1 LTAISSYTRIALTIS
16 LGALLSSNAWAVF
29 SDDEARKAI
38 LEMRKSV
45 QASQAAIQ
53 ASQAA
58 ILDLQN
64 QIEKLRTE
72 NTQLRGQIET
82 LQKQTDDLTKHQK
95 TYYQDLDNRITRFE
109 PQTVEVE
116 GLTGIVQPGERA
128 SYEEALN
135 AFQSNQL
142 KKADSDLTTFI
153 RKYPSSP
160 YLPLALFWSGNT
172 KYALK
177 DYNGSINQLQTLI
190 TRFPGH
196 QRVPAAM
203 LTLGNA
209 NLESGKK
216 AVAKKVLSDLIA
228 KYPDSEAA
236 KEAKPIVAN
245 IK

>member
-16 LGALLSSNAWAVF
+16 LGALLSSNAWAIF

-45 QASQAAIQ
+45 QASQG
-53 ASQAA
+53 A

-72 NTQLRGQIET
+72 NTQLRGQIES
-82 LQKQTDDLTKHQK
+82 LQKQTDDLTKNQK
-95 TYYQDLDNRITRFE
+95 TYYQDLDNRLTRFE
-109 PQTVEVE
+109 PQTIEVE
-116 GLTGIVQPGERA
+116 GLTGVVQAGERSA
-128 SYEEALN
+128 YEEALN
-135 AFQSNQL
+135 AFQNNQV
-142 KKADSDLTTFI
+142 KKADSDLTAFI

-228 KYPDSEAA
+228 KYPDSDAA

>member
-1 LTAISSYTRIALTIS
+1 MTAISSYTRIALTIS
-16 LGALLSSNAWAVF
+16 LGALLSSNAWAIF

-45 QASQAAIQ
+45 QASQG
-53 ASQAA
+53 A

-72 NTQLRGQIET
+72 NAQLRGQIES
-82 LQKQTDDLTKHQK
+82 LQKQTDDLTKNQK
-95 TYYQDLDNRITRFE
+95 TYYQDLDNRLTRFE

-116 GLTGIVQPGERA
+116 GVTGVVQAGERSA
-128 SYEEALN
+128 YEEALN
-135 AFQSNQL
+135 AFQNNQV
-142 KKADSDLTTFI
+142 KKADSDLTAFI

>member
-1 LTAISSYTRIALTIS
+1 MTAISCFTRTALTITA
-16 LGALLSSNAWAVF
+16 GVLLSSNAWAIF

-45 QASQAAIQ
+45 QASQG
-53 ASQAA
+53 A

-72 NTQLRGQIET
+72 NAQLRGQIET
-82 LQKQTDDLTKHQK
+82 LQKQTDDLTKNQK
-95 TYYQDLDNRITRFE
+95 TYYQDLDNRLTRFE

-116 GLTGIVQPGERA
+116 GVTGVVQPGERA
-128 SYEEALN
+128 AYEEALN
-135 AFQSNQL
+135 AFQNNQL
-142 KKADSDLTTFI
+142 KKADTDLNAFI

-216 AVAKKVLSDLIA
+216 AVAKKVLSDLIT
-228 KYPDSEAA
+228 KYPDSEAS

>member
-1 LTAISSYTRIALTIS
+1 MTAISSYTRIALTIS
-16 LGALLSSNAWAVF
+16 LGALLSSNAWAIF

-45 QASQAAIQ
+45 QASQG
-53 ASQAA
+53 A

-72 NTQLRGQIET
+72 NAQLRGQIES
-82 LQKQTDDLTKHQK
+82 LQKQTDDLTKNQK
-95 TYYQDLDNRITRFE
+95 TYYQDLDNRLTRFE
-109 PQTVEVE
+109 PQTIEVE
-116 GLTGIVQPGERA
+116 GVTGVVQAGERSA
-128 SYEEALN
+128 YEEALN
-135 AFQSNQL
+135 AFQNNQV
-142 KKADSDLTTFI
+142 KKADSDLTAFI

-190 TRFPGH
+190 SRFPGH

>member
-1 LTAISSYTRIALTIS
+1 MTIISRTLGIALTIS
-16 LGALLSSNAWAVF
+16 LGALLSSNAWAIF

-45 QASQAAIQ
+45 QASQAAI
-53 ASQAA
+53 
-58 ILDLQN
+58 LDLQN

-72 NTQLRGQIET
+72 NAQLRGQIET
-82 LQKQTDDLTKHQK
+82 LQKQTDDLTKNQK
-95 TYYQDLDNRITRFE
+95 TYYQDLDNRLTRFE

-116 GLTGIVQPGERA
+116 GVTGVVQPGERA
-128 SYEEALN
+128 AYEEALS
-135 AFQSNQL
+135 AFQNNQL
-142 KKADSDLTTFI
+142 KKADTDLNAFI

-177 DYNGSINQLQTLI
+177 DYNGSINQLQILI

-216 AVAKKVLSDLIA
+216 AVAKKVLSDLIT

-236 KEAKPIVAN
+236 KEAKSIVAN

>member
-1 LTAISSYTRIALTIS
+1 MTAISSYTRIALTIS
-16 LGALLSSNAWAVF
+16 LGALLSSNAWAIF

-45 QASQAAIQ
+45 QASQG
-53 ASQAA
+53 A

-72 NTQLRGQIET
+72 NAQLRGQIES
-82 LQKQTDDLTKHQK
+82 LQKQTDDLTKNQK
-95 TYYQDLDNRITRFE
+95 TYYQDLDNRLTRFE
-109 PQTVEVE
+109 PQTIEVE
-116 GLTGIVQPGERA
+116 GVTGVVQAGERSA
-128 SYEEALN
+128 YEEALN
-135 AFQSNQL
+135 AFQNNQV
-142 KKADSDLTTFI
+142 KKADSDLTAFI

-190 TRFPGH
+190 SRFPGH

-216 AVAKKVLSDLIA
+216 AVAKKVLSDLIS

-236 KEAKPIVAN
+236 KEAKPIVTN

>member
-1 LTAISSYTRIALTIS
+1 MTAISCFTRTALTLTLS
-16 LGALLSSNAWAVF
+16 ALLSSNAWAIF

-45 QASQAAIQ
+45 QASQG
-53 ASQAA
+53 A

-72 NTQLRGQIET
+72 NAQLRGQIET
-82 LQKQTDDLTKHQK
+82 LQKQTDDLTKNQK
-95 TYYQDLDNRITRFE
+95 TYYQDLDSRLTRFE

-116 GLTGIVQPGERA
+116 GVTGVVQPGERA
-128 SYEEALN
+128 AYEEALN
-135 AFQSNQL
+135 AFQNNQL
-142 KKADSDLTTFI
+142 KKADTDLNAFI

-216 AVAKKVLSDLIA
+216 AVAKKVLSDLIT

>member
-1 LTAISSYTRIALTIS
+1 MTAISSYTRIALTIS
-16 LGALLSSNAWAVF
+16 LGALLSSNAWAIF

-45 QASQAAIQ
+45 QASQG
-53 ASQAA
+53 A

-72 NTQLRGQIET
+72 NAQLRGQIES
-82 LQKQTDDLTKHQK
+82 LQKQTDDLTKNQK
-95 TYYQDLDNRITRFE
+95 TYYQDLDNRLTRFE
-109 PQTVEVE
+109 PQTIEVE
-116 GLTGIVQPGERA
+116 GVTGVVQAGERSA
-128 SYEEALN
+128 YEEALN
-135 AFQSNQL
+135 AFQNNQV
-142 KKADSDLTTFI
+142 KKADSDLTAFI

-228 KYPDSEAA
+228 KYPDSDAA

>member
-1 LTAISSYTRIALTIS
+1 LTTISSYTRIALTIS
-16 LGALLSSNAWAVF
+16 LGALLSSNAWAIF

-45 QASQAAIQ
+45 QASQG
-53 ASQAA
+53 A

-72 NTQLRGQIET
+72 NAQLRGQIES
-82 LQKQTDDLTKHQK
+82 LQKQTDDLTKNQK
-95 TYYQDLDNRITRFE
+95 TYYQDLDNRLTRFE
-109 PQTVEVE
+109 PQTIEVE
-116 GLTGIVQPGERA
+116 GVTGVAQPGERSA
-128 SYEEALN
+128 YEEALN
-135 AFQSNQL
+135 AFQNNQI
-142 KKADSDLTTFI
+142 KKADSDLIAFI

-216 AVAKKVLSDLIA
+216 AVAKKVLSDLIT

>member
-1 LTAISSYTRIALTIS
+1 
-16 LGALLSSNAWAVF
+16 
-29 SDDEARKAI
+29 
-38 LEMRKSV
+38 MRKSV
-45 QASQAAIQ
+45 QASQG
-53 ASQAA
+53 A

-72 NTQLRGQIET
+72 NAQLRGQIES
-82 LQKQTDDLTKHQK
+82 LQKQTDDLTKNQK
-95 TYYQDLDNRITRFE
+95 TYYQDLDNRLTRFE
-109 PQTVEVE
+109 PQTIEVE
-116 GLTGIVQPGERA
+116 GVTGVVQAGERSA
-128 SYEEALN
+128 YEEALN
-135 AFQSNQL
+135 AFQNNQV
-142 KKADSDLTTFI
+142 KKADSDLTAFI

-236 KEAKPIVAN
+236 KEAKPIVA
-245 IK
+245 

>member
-16 LGALLSSNAWAVF
+16 LGALLSSNAWAIF

-45 QASQAAIQ
+45 QASQG
-53 ASQAA
+53 A

-72 NTQLRGQIET
+72 NTQLRGQIES
-82 LQKQTDDLTKHQK
+82 LQKQTDDLTKNQK
-95 TYYQDLDNRITRFE
+95 TYYQDLDNRLTRFE
-109 PQTVEVE
+109 PQTIEVE
-116 GLTGIVQPGERA
+116 GLTGVVQAGERSA
-128 SYEEALN
+128 YEEALN
-135 AFQSNQL
+135 AFQNNQV
-142 KKADSDLTTFI
+142 KKADSDLTAFI

-172 KYALK
+172 KYVLK

-228 KYPDSEAA
+228 KYPDSDAA

>member
-16 LGALLSSNAWAVF
+16 LGALLSSNAWAIF

-45 QASQAAIQ
+45 QASQG
-53 ASQAA
+53 A

-72 NTQLRGQIET
+72 NAQLRGQIES
-82 LQKQTDDLTKHQK
+82 LQKQTDDLTKNQK
-95 TYYQDLDNRITRFE
+95 TYYQDLDNRLTRFE
-109 PQTVEVE
+109 PQTIEVE
-116 GLTGIVQPGERA
+116 GVTGVVQAGERSA
-128 SYEEALN
+128 YEEALN
-135 AFQSNQL
+135 AFQNNQV
-142 KKADSDLTTFI
+142 KKADSDLTAFI

-216 AVAKKVLSDLIA
+216 AVAKKVLSDLTA

-236 KEAKPIVAN
+236 KEAKSIVAN

>member
-1 LTAISSYTRIALTIS
+1 
-16 LGALLSSNAWAVF
+16 
-29 SDDEARKAI
+29 
-38 LEMRKSV
+38 MRKSV
-45 QASQAAIQ
+45 QASQG
-53 ASQAA
+53 A

-72 NTQLRGQIET
+72 NAQLRGQIES
-82 LQKQTDDLTKHQK
+82 LQKQTDDLTKNQK
-95 TYYQDLDNRITRFE
+95 TYYQDLDNRLTRFE
-109 PQTVEVE
+109 PQTIEVE
-116 GLTGIVQPGERA
+116 GVTGVVQAGERSA
-128 SYEEALN
+128 YEEALN
-135 AFQSNQL
+135 AFQNNQV
-142 KKADSDLTTFI
+142 KKADSDLTAFI

>member
-1 LTAISSYTRIALTIS
+1 MTAISCFTRTALTITA
-16 LGALLSSNAWAVF
+16 GVLLSSNAWAFF

-45 QASQAAIQ
+45 QASQG
-53 ASQAA
+53 A

-64 QIEKLRTE
+64 QIDKLRTE
-72 NTQLRGQIET
+72 NAQLRGQIET
-82 LQKQTDDLTKHQK
+82 LQKQTDDLTKNQK
-95 TYYQDLDNRITRFE
+95 TYYQDLDNRLTRFE

-116 GLTGIVQPGERA
+116 GVTGVVQPGERA
-128 SYEEALN
+128 AYEEALN
-135 AFQSNQL
+135 AFQNNQL
-142 KKADSDLTTFI
+142 KKADTDLNAFI

-216 AVAKKVLSDLIA
+216 AVAKKVLSDLIT

>member
-1 LTAISSYTRIALTIS
+1 MTAISSYTRIALTIS
-16 LGALLSSNAWAVF
+16 LGALLSSNAWAIF

-45 QASQAAIQ
+45 QASQG
-53 ASQAA
+53 A

-72 NTQLRGQIET
+72 NTQLRGQIES
-82 LQKQTDDLTKHQK
+82 LQKQTDDLTKNQK
-95 TYYQDLDNRITRFE
+95 TYYQDLDNRLTRFE
-109 PQTVEVE
+109 PQTIEVE
-116 GLTGIVQPGERA
+116 GLTGVVQAGERSA
-128 SYEEALN
+128 YEEALN
-135 AFQSNQL
+135 AFQNNQV
-142 KKADSDLTTFI
+142 KKADSDLTAFI

-172 KYALK
+172 KYVLK

-228 KYPDSEAA
+228 KYPDSDAA

>member
-1 LTAISSYTRIALTIS
+1 
-16 LGALLSSNAWAVF
+16 
-29 SDDEARKAI
+29 
-38 LEMRKSV
+38 MRKSV
-45 QASQAAIQ
+45 Q

-72 NTQLRGQIET
+72 NAQLRGQIES
-82 LQKQTDDLTKHQK
+82 LQKQTDDLTKNQK
-95 TYYQDLDNRITRFE
+95 TYYQDLDNRLTRFE
-109 PQTVEVE
+109 PQTIEVE
-116 GLTGIVQPGERA
+116 GVTGVVQAGERSA
-128 SYEEALN
+128 YEEALN
-135 AFQSNQL
+135 AFQNNQV
-142 KKADSDLTTFI
+142 KKADSDLTAFI

>member
-1 LTAISSYTRIALTIS
+1 
-16 LGALLSSNAWAVF
+16 
-29 SDDEARKAI
+29 
-38 LEMRKSV
+38 MRKSV
-45 QASQAAIQ
+45 QASQG
-53 ASQAA
+53 A

-72 NTQLRGQIET
+72 NAQLRGQIES
-82 LQKQTDDLTKHQK
+82 LQKQTDDLTKNQK
-95 TYYQDLDNRITRFE
+95 TYYQDLDNRLTRFE
-109 PQTVEVE
+109 PQTIEVE
-116 GLTGIVQPGERA
+116 GVTGVVQAGERSA
-128 SYEEALN
+128 YEEALN
-135 AFQSNQL
+135 AFQNNQV
-142 KKADSDLTTFI
+142 KKADSDLTAFI

-228 KYPDSEAA
+228 KYP
-236 KEAKPIVAN
+236 
-245 IK
+245 

>member
-16 LGALLSSNAWAVF
+16 LGALLSSNAWAIF

-45 QASQAAIQ
+45 QASQAAI
-53 ASQAA
+53 
-58 ILDLQN
+58 LDLQN

-72 NTQLRGQIET
+72 NAQLRGQIES
-82 LQKQTDDLTKHQK
+82 LQKQTDDLTKNQK
-95 TYYQDLDNRITRFE
+95 TYYQDLDNRLTRFE
-109 PQTVEVE
+109 PQTIEVE
-116 GLTGIVQPGERA
+116 GVTGVAQPGERSA
-128 SYEEALN
+128 YEEALN
-135 AFQSNQL
+135 AFQNNQI
-142 KKADSDLTTFI
+142 KKADSDLTAFI

-216 AVAKKVLSDLIA
+216 AVAKKVLSDLIT

>member
-1 LTAISSYTRIALTIS
+1 MTAISSYTRIALTIS
-16 LGALLSSNAWAVF
+16 LGALLSSNAWAIF

-38 LEMRKSV
+38 LEIRKSV
-45 QASQAAIQ
+45 QASQG
-53 ASQAA
+53 A

-72 NTQLRGQIET
+72 NAQLRGQIES
-82 LQKQTDDLTKHQK
+82 LQKQTDDLTKNQK
-95 TYYQDLDNRITRFE
+95 TYYQDLDNRLTRFE
-109 PQTVEVE
+109 PQTIEVE
-116 GLTGIVQPGERA
+116 GVTGVVQAGERSA
-128 SYEEALN
+128 YEEALN
-135 AFQSNQL
+135 AFQNNQV
-142 KKADSDLTTFI
+142 KKADSDLTAFI

-236 KEAKPIVAN
+236 KEAKPLVAN

>member
-16 LGALLSSNAWAVF
+16 LGALLSSNAWAIF

-45 QASQAAIQ
+45 QASQG
-53 ASQAA
+53 A

-72 NTQLRGQIET
+72 NAQLRGQIES
-82 LQKQTDDLTKHQK
+82 LQKQTDDLTKNQK
-95 TYYQDLDNRITRFE
+95 TYYQDLDNRLTRFE
-109 PQTVEVE
+109 PQTIEVE
-116 GLTGIVQPGERA
+116 GVTGVVQAGERSA
-128 SYEEALN
+128 YEEALN
-135 AFQSNQL
+135 AFQSNQV
-142 KKADSDLTTFI
+142 KKADSDLTAFI

-228 KYPDSEAA
+228 RFPDSEAA

>member
-16 LGALLSSNAWAVF
+16 LGALLSSNAWAIF

-45 QASQAAIQ
+45 QASQG
-53 ASQAA
+53 A

-72 NTQLRGQIET
+72 NAQLRGQIES
-82 LQKQTDDLTKHQK
+82 LQKQTDDLTKNQK
-95 TYYQDLDNRITRFE
+95 TYYQDLDNRLTRFE
-109 PQTVEVE
+109 PQTIEVE
-116 GLTGIVQPGERA
+116 GVTGVVQAGERSA
-128 SYEEALN
+128 YEEALN
-135 AFQSNQL
+135 AFQNNQA
-142 KKADSDLTTFI
+142 KKADSDLTAFI

-216 AVAKKVLSDLIA
+216 AVAKKVLSDLIT

>member
-1 LTAISSYTRIALTIS
+1 LTAISCFTRTALTITA
-16 LGALLSSNAWAVF
+16 GVLLSSNAWAIF

-45 QASQAAIQ
+45 QASQG
-53 ASQAA
+53 A

-72 NTQLRGQIET
+72 NAQLRGQIET
-82 LQKQTDDLTKHQK
+82 LQKQTDDLTKNQK
-95 TYYQDLDNRITRFE
+95 TYYQDLDNRLTRFE

-116 GLTGIVQPGERA
+116 GVTGVVQPGERA
-128 SYEEALN
+128 AYEEALN
-135 AFQSNQL
+135 AFQNNQL
-142 KKADSDLTTFI
+142 KKADTDLNAFI

-177 DYNGSINQLQTLI
+177 DYNGSISQLQTLI

-216 AVAKKVLSDLIA
+216 AVAKKVLSDLIT
-228 KYPDSEAA
+228 KYPDSEAS

>member
-1 LTAISSYTRIALTIS
+1 MTAISSYTRITLTIS
-16 LGALLSSNAWAVF
+16 LGALLSSNAWAIF

-45 QASQAAIQ
+45 QASQG
-53 ASQAA
+53 A

-72 NTQLRGQIET
+72 NAQLRGQIES
-82 LQKQTDDLTKHQK
+82 LQKQTDDLTKNQK
-95 TYYQDLDNRITRFE
+95 TYYQDLDNRLTRFE
-109 PQTVEVE
+109 PQTIEVE
-116 GLTGIVQPGERA
+116 GVTGVAQPGERSA
-128 SYEEALN
+128 YEEALN
-135 AFQSNQL
+135 AFQNNQI
-142 KKADSDLTTFI
+142 KKADSDLTAFI

-216 AVAKKVLSDLIA
+216 AVAKKVLSDLIT

>member
-1 LTAISSYTRIALTIS
+1 MTAISSYTRIALTIS
-16 LGALLSSNAWAVF
+16 LGALLSSNAWAIF

-45 QASQAAIQ
+45 QASQG
-53 ASQAA
+53 A

-72 NTQLRGQIET
+72 NAQLRGQIES
-82 LQKQTDDLTKHQK
+82 LQKQTDDLTKNQK
-95 TYYQDLDNRITRFE
+95 TYYQDLDNRLTRFE
-109 PQTVEVE
+109 PQTIEVE
-116 GLTGIVQPGERA
+116 GVTGVVQAGERSA
-128 SYEEALN
+128 YEEALN
-135 AFQSNQL
+135 AFQNNQV
-142 KKADSDLTTFI
+142 KKADSDLTAFI

-172 KYALK
+172 KYVLK

-228 KYPDSEAA
+228 KYPDSDAA

>member
-1 LTAISSYTRIALTIS
+1 
-16 LGALLSSNAWAVF
+16 
-29 SDDEARKAI
+29 
-38 LEMRKSV
+38 MRKSV
-45 QASQAAIQ
+45 QASQG
-53 ASQAA
+53 A

-72 NTQLRGQIET
+72 NAQLRGQIES
-82 LQKQTDDLTKHQK
+82 LQKQTDDLTKNQK
-95 TYYQDLDNRITRFE
+95 TYYQDLDNRLTRFE
-109 PQTVEVE
+109 PQTIEVE
-116 GLTGIVQPGERA
+116 GVTGVVQAGERSA
-128 SYEEALN
+128 YEEALN
-135 AFQSNQL
+135 AFQNNQI
-142 KKADSDLTTFI
+142 KKADSDLTAFI

-236 KEAKPIVAN
+236 KEAKSIVAN

>member
-1 LTAISSYTRIALTIS
+1 MTAFSSYTRIALTIT
-16 LGALLSSNAWAVF
+16 LGALLSSNAWAIF

-45 QASQAAIQ
+45 QASQG
-53 ASQAA
+53 A

-72 NTQLRGQIET
+72 NAQLRGQIES
-82 LQKQTDDLTKHQK
+82 LQKQTDDLTKNQK
-95 TYYQDLDNRITRFE
+95 TYYQDLDNRLTRFE
-109 PQTVEVE
+109 PQTIEVE
-116 GLTGIVQPGERA
+116 GVTGVAQPGERSA
-128 SYEEALN
+128 YEEALN
-135 AFQSNQL
+135 AFQNNQI
-142 KKADSDLTTFI
+142 KKADSDLTAFI

-216 AVAKKVLSDLIA
+216 AVAKKVLSDLIT

>member
-1 LTAISSYTRIALTIS
+1 MTAISCFTRTALTITA
-16 LGALLSSNAWAVF
+16 GVLLSSNAWAIF

-38 LEMRKSV
+38 LETRKSV
-45 QASQAAIQ
+45 QASQG
-53 ASQAA
+53 A

-72 NTQLRGQIET
+72 NAQLRGQIET
-82 LQKQTDDLTKHQK
+82 LQKQTDDLTKNQK
-95 TYYQDLDNRITRFE
+95 TYYQDLDNRLTRFE

-116 GLTGIVQPGERA
+116 GVTGVVQPGERA
-128 SYEEALN
+128 AYEEALN
-135 AFQSNQL
+135 AFQNNQL
-142 KKADSDLTTFI
+142 KKADTDLNAFI

-216 AVAKKVLSDLIA
+216 AVAKKVLSDLIT
-228 KYPDSEAA
+228 KYPDSEAS

>member
-16 LGALLSSNAWAVF
+16 LGALLSSNAWAIF

-45 QASQAAIQ
+45 QASQG
-53 ASQAA
+53 A

-72 NTQLRGQIET
+72 NAQLRGQIES
-82 LQKQTDDLTKHQK
+82 LQKQTDDLTKNQK
-95 TYYQDLDNRITRFE
+95 TYYQDLDNRLTRFE
-109 PQTVEVE
+109 PQTIEVE
-116 GLTGIVQPGERA
+116 GVTGVAQPGERSA
-128 SYEEALN
+128 YEEALN
-135 AFQSNQL
+135 AFQNNQI
-142 KKADSDLTTFI
+142 KKADSDLTAFI

-203 LTLGNA
+203 LTLANA

>member
-16 LGALLSSNAWAVF
+16 LGALLSSNAWAIF

-45 QASQAAIQ
+45 QASQG
-53 ASQAA
+53 A

-72 NTQLRGQIET
+72 NAQLRGQIES
-82 LQKQTDDLTKHQK
+82 LQKQTDDLTKNQK
-95 TYYQDLDNRITRFE
+95 TYYQDLDNRLTRFE
-109 PQTVEVE
+109 PQTIEVE
-116 GLTGIVQPGERA
+116 GVTGVVQAGERSA
-128 SYEEALN
+128 YEEALN
-135 AFQSNQL
+135 AFQNNQV
-142 KKADSDLTTFI
+142 KKADSDLTAFI

-172 KYALK
+172 KYVLK

-216 AVAKKVLSDLIA
+216 AVAKKVLSDLIT

>member
-1 LTAISSYTRIALTIS
+1 MTAISCFTRTALTITA
-16 LGALLSSNAWAVF
+16 GVLLSSNAWAIF

-45 QASQAAIQ
+45 QASQG
-53 ASQAA
+53 A

-72 NTQLRGQIET
+72 NAQLRGQIET
-82 LQKQTDDLTKHQK
+82 LQKQTDDLTKNQK
-95 TYYQDLDNRITRFE
+95 TYYQDLDNRLTRFE

-116 GLTGIVQPGERA
+116 GVTGVVQPGERA
-128 SYEEALN
+128 AYEEALN
-135 AFQSNQL
+135 AFQNNQL
-142 KKADSDLTTFI
+142 KKADTDLNAFI

-177 DYNGSINQLQTLI
+177 DYNGSISQLQTLI

-216 AVAKKVLSDLIA
+216 AVAKKVLSDLIT
-228 KYPDSEAA
+228 KYPDSEAS

>member
-1 LTAISSYTRIALTIS
+1 MTAISSYTRIALTIS
-16 LGALLSSNAWAVF
+16 LGALLSSNAWAIF

-45 QASQAAIQ
+45 QASQG
-53 ASQAA
+53 A

-72 NTQLRGQIET
+72 NAQLRGQIES
-82 LQKQTDDLTKHQK
+82 LQKQTDDLTKNQK
-95 TYYQDLDNRITRFE
+95 TYYQDLDNRLTRFE
-109 PQTVEVE
+109 PQTIEVE
-116 GLTGIVQPGERA
+116 GVTGVAQPGERSA
-128 SYEEALN
+128 YEEALN
-135 AFQSNQL
+135 AFQNNQI
-142 KKADSDLTTFI
+142 KKADSDLTAFI

-216 AVAKKVLSDLIA
+216 AVAKKVLSDLIS

>member
-1 LTAISSYTRIALTIS
+1 LTAISSYTRIALTIF
-16 LGALLSSNAWAVF
+16 LGALLSSNAWAIF

-45 QASQAAIQ
+45 QASQG
-53 ASQAA
+53 A

-72 NTQLRGQIET
+72 NAQLRGQIES
-82 LQKQTDDLTKHQK
+82 LQKQTDDLTKNQK
-95 TYYQDLDNRITRFE
+95 TYYQDLDNRLTRFE
-109 PQTVEVE
+109 PQTIEVE
-116 GLTGIVQPGERA
+116 GVTGVVQAGERSA
-128 SYEEALN
+128 YEEALN
-135 AFQSNQL
+135 AFQNNQV
-142 KKADSDLTTFI
+142 KKADSDLTAFI

-236 KEAKPIVAN
+236 KEANPIVAN

>member
-1 LTAISSYTRIALTIS
+1 MTAISSYTRIALTIS
-16 LGALLSSNAWAVF
+16 LGALLSSNAWAIF

-45 QASQAAIQ
+45 QASQG
-53 ASQAA
+53 A

-72 NTQLRGQIET
+72 NAQLRGQIES
-82 LQKQTDDLTKHQK
+82 LQKQTDDLTKNQK
-95 TYYQDLDNRITRFE
+95 TYYQDLDNRLTRFE
-109 PQTVEVE
+109 PQTIEVE
-116 GLTGIVQPGERA
+116 GLTGVVQAGERSA
-128 SYEEALN
+128 YEEALN
-135 AFQSNQL
+135 AFQNNQV
-142 KKADSDLTTFI
+142 KKADSDLTAFI

-172 KYALK
+172 KYVLK

-228 KYPDSEAA
+228 KYPDSDAA

>member
-1 LTAISSYTRIALTIS
+1 MTAISSYTRIALTIS
-16 LGALLSSNAWAVF
+16 LGALLSSNAWAIF

-45 QASQAAIQ
+45 QASQG
-53 ASQAA
+53 A

-72 NTQLRGQIET
+72 NAQLRGQIES
-82 LQKQTDDLTKHQK
+82 LQKQTDDLTKNQK
-95 TYYQDLDNRITRFE
+95 TYYQDLDNRLTRFE
-109 PQTVEVE
+109 PQTIEVE
-116 GLTGIVQPGERA
+116 GVTGVVQAGERSA
-128 SYEEALN
+128 YEEALN
-135 AFQSNQL
+135 AFQNNQV
-142 KKADSDLTTFI
+142 KKADSDLTAFI

-216 AVAKKVLSDLIA
+216 AVAKKVLSDLIS

>member
-1 LTAISSYTRIALTIS
+1 MTAISSYTRIALTIS
-16 LGALLSSNAWAVF
+16 LGALLSSNAWAIF

-45 QASQAAIQ
+45 QASQG
-53 ASQAA
+53 A

-72 NTQLRGQIET
+72 NAQLRGQIES
-82 LQKQTDDLTKHQK
+82 LQKQTDDLTKNQK
-95 TYYQDLDNRITRFE
+95 TYYQDLDNRLTRFE
-109 PQTVEVE
+109 PQTIEVE
-116 GLTGIVQPGERA
+116 GVTGVVQAGERSA
-128 SYEEALN
+128 YEEALN
-135 AFQSNQL
+135 AFQNNQV
-142 KKADSDLTTFI
+142 KKADSDLTAFI

-216 AVAKKVLSDLIA
+216 AVAKKVLSDLITN
-228 KYPDSEAA
+228 YPDSEAA

>member
-1 LTAISSYTRIALTIS
+1 MTAISSYTRIALTIS
-16 LGALLSSNAWAVF
+16 LGALLSSNAWAIF

-45 QASQAAIQ
+45 QASQG
-53 ASQAA
+53 A

-72 NTQLRGQIET
+72 NAQLRGQIES
-82 LQKQTDDLTKHQK
+82 LQKQTDDLTKNQK
-95 TYYQDLDNRITRFE
+95 TYYQDLDNRLTRFE
-109 PQTVEVE
+109 PQTIEVE
-116 GLTGIVQPGERA
+116 GVTGVVQAGERSA
-128 SYEEALN
+128 YEEALN
-135 AFQSNQL
+135 AFQNNQV
-142 KKADSDLTTFI
+142 KKADSDLTAFI

-190 TRFPGH
+190 SRFPGH

-216 AVAKKVLSDLIA
+216 AVAKKVLSELIA

>member
-16 LGALLSSNAWAVF
+16 LGALLSSNAWAIF

-45 QASQAAIQ
+45 QASQG
-53 ASQAA
+53 A

-64 QIEKLRTE
+64 QIEKLRSE
-72 NTQLRGQIET
+72 NAQLRGQIES
-82 LQKQTDDLTKHQK
+82 LQKQTDDLTKNQK
-95 TYYQDLDNRITRFE
+95 TYYQDLDNRLTRFE
-109 PQTVEVE
+109 PQTIEVE
-116 GLTGIVQPGERA
+116 GVTGVVQAGERSA
-128 SYEEALN
+128 YEEALN
-135 AFQSNQL
+135 AFQNNQV
-142 KKADSDLTTFI
+142 KKADSDLTAFI

-216 AVAKKVLSDLIA
+216 AVAKKVLSDLIS

-236 KEAKPIVAN
+236 KQAKPIVAN

>member
-1 LTAISSYTRIALTIS
+1 MTAISSYTRIALTIS
-16 LGALLSSNAWAVF
+16 LGALLSSNAWAIF

-45 QASQAAIQ
+45 QASQG
-53 ASQAA
+53 A

-72 NTQLRGQIET
+72 NAQLRGQIES
-82 LQKQTDDLTKHQK
+82 LQKQTDDLTKNQK
-95 TYYQDLDNRITRFE
+95 TYYQDLDNRLTRFE
-109 PQTVEVE
+109 PQTIEVE
-116 GLTGIVQPGERA
+116 GVTGVAQPGERSA
-128 SYEEALN
+128 YEEALN
-135 AFQSNQL
+135 AFQNNQI
-142 KKADSDLTTFI
+142 KKADSDLTAFI

-216 AVAKKVLSDLIA
+216 AVAKKVLSDLIT

>member
-16 LGALLSSNAWAVF
+16 LGALLSSNAWAIF

-38 LEMRKSV
+38 LEIRKSV
-45 QASQAAIQ
+45 QASQG
-53 ASQAA
+53 A

-72 NTQLRGQIET
+72 NAQLRGQIES
-82 LQKQTDDLTKHQK
+82 LQKQTDDLTKNQK
-95 TYYQDLDNRITRFE
+95 TYYQDLDNRLTRFE
-109 PQTVEVE
+109 PQTIEVE
-116 GLTGIVQPGERA
+116 GVTGVVQAGERSA
-128 SYEEALN
+128 YEEALN
-135 AFQSNQL
+135 AFQNNQV
-142 KKADSDLTTFI
+142 KKADSDLTAFI

>member
-1 LTAISSYTRIALTIS
+1 MTAISSYTRIALTIS
-16 LGALLSSNAWAVF
+16 LGALLSSNAWAIF

-38 LEMRKSV
+38 LEIRKSV
-45 QASQAAIQ
+45 QASQG
-53 ASQAA
+53 A

-72 NTQLRGQIET
+72 NAQLRGQIES
-82 LQKQTDDLTKHQK
+82 LQKQTDDLTKNQK
-95 TYYQDLDNRITRFE
+95 TYYQDLDKRLTRFE
-109 PQTVEVE
+109 PQTIEVE
-116 GLTGIVQPGERA
+116 GVTGVVQAGERSA
-128 SYEEALN
+128 YEEALN
-135 AFQSNQL
+135 AFQNNQI
-142 KKADSDLTTFI
+142 KKADSDLTVFI